1 MAVRLEDRMN
11 TSSTHHITTSP
22 SPGDGEFANP
32 RDAGEPYT
40 RTAIVLHWLIGIAL
54 LAQLAFGWI
63 VSEIP
68 RHTPARGYYVNL
80 HKSVGIT
87 LGVLILLRLAWRLT
101 HRPPA
106 MPSFMQKWQQL
117 AAFATHRLLYV
128 LMVAMPTLG
137 YVASNF
143 SKHGVKFF
151 GHPLSPWGPDLPVV
165 YKLLNGA
172 HIVCAYVLAVVIAL
186 HVLAALQHAL
196 IKRDGVFSRIWPP
209 RN

>member
-1 MAVRLEDRMN
+1 MN
-11 TSSTHHITTSP
+11 TSSTHHITAP
-22 SPGDGEFANP
+22 SLRGDEELAGP
-32 RDAGEPYT
+32 RGAGERYT
-40 RTAIVLHWLIGIAL
+40 RTTIVLHWFIGIAL

-87 LGVLILLRLAWRLT
+87 LGILILLRLAWRLT

-106 MPSFMQKWQQL
+106 MPSFMEKWQRL
-117 AAFATHRLLYV
+117 AALATHRLLYV

-143 SKHGVKFF
+143 SEHGVKFF
-151 GHPLSPWGPDLPVV
+151 GHPLPPWGPDLPAV

-172 HIVCAYVLAVVIAL
+172 HIVCAYVLATVIAL
-186 HVLAALQHAL
+186 HVLAALQHAV
-196 IKRDGVFSRIWPP
+196 IKRDGIFWRIWLT

>member
-1 MAVRLEDRMN
+1 MN
-11 TSSTHHITTSP
+11 TSSTHP
-22 SPGDGEFANP
+22 VAAPPPRGGEQSVDP
-32 RDAGEPYT
+32 RGTEERYT
-40 RTAIVLHWLIGIAL
+40 RTAIVLHWLIGIGL
-54 LAQLAFGWI
+54 LGQLVFGWI

-106 MPSFMQKWQQL
+106 MPAFMEKWQQL
-117 AAFATHRLLYV
+117 AALATHRLLYV

-143 SKHGVKFF
+143 SQHGVKFF
-151 GHPLSPWGPDLPVV
+151 GHPLRPWGPNLPAV

-186 HVLAALQHAL
+186 HILAALQHAV
-196 IKRDGVFSRIWPP
+196 IRRDGIFARIWPA
-209 RN
+209 RNRAAPH